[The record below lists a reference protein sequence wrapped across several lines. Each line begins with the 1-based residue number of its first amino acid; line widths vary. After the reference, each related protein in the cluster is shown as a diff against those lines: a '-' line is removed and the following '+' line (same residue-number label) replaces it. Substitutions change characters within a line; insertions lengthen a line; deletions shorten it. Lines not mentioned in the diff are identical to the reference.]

1 MARVAAGQAHVAL
14 QQCRCFMQHAVRTP
28 AVRAGKNG
36 CWPIAVADALVLG
49 VDQRQRVIP
58 AHTHKLI
65 LTTNALRLVRR
76 SQKSFTHHR
85 PAHAGFAVHLIA
97 NDGL

>member
-1 MARVAAGQAHVAL
+1 M
-14 QQCRCFMQHAVRTP
+14 
-28 AVRAGKNG
+28 
-36 CWPIAVADALVLG
+36 LG

-58 AHTHKLI
+58 AHAHKLI
-65 LTTNALRLVRR
+65 LTANTLRLVRR
-76 SQKSFTHHR
+76 GQKTFTHHR